1 VTRSAAV
8 AAAVGQQVSG
18 FWHGSIL
25 IDARTCVFNSPPLL
39 RYAVATQACLL
50 NSAYSLDILCTY
62 ITSCYINGSD
72 SDHGQVQGRGPD
84 PDPSPVSDPGAGA
97 FFATAQPLVV
107 SPVFFAIV
115 RGL

>member
-1 VTRSAAV
+1 V
-8 AAAVGQQVSG
+8 VSG
-18 FWHGSIL
+18 TAPSLSTPGRVFL
-25 IDARTCVFNSPPLL
+25 IRLH
-39 RYAVATQACLL
+39 
-50 NSAYSLDILCTY
+50 YSVIALCTY

-107 SPVFFAIV
+107 SPVFFCDRSWIV
-115 RGL
+115 TVATHRQWEVM